1 MRNIGSNR
9 KRRIRRALLR
19 RDGRACAYCGI
30 EVVDVSQDM
39 LGECLPD
46 NILTIDHVIP
56 VSKGG
61 TWMLEN
67 LVLCCLGCNQWKGQR

>member
-1 MRNIGSNR
+1 M
-9 KRRIRRALLR
+9 
-19 RDGRACAYCGI
+19 
-30 EVVDVSQDM
+30 SQDM
-39 LGECLPD
+39 LGSCLPD

-67 LVLCCLGCNQWKGQR
+67 LVLCCLGCNQWKGER